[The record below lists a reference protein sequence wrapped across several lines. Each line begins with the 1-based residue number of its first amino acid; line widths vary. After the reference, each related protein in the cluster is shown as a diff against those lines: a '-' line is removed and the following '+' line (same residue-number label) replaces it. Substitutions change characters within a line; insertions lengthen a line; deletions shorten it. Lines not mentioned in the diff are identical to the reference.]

1 VNSDLSSSNQPT
13 VAPPGPMSR
22 RARFAAALQH
32 KQPDRPPFDIG
43 ATCPM
48 SWLRD
53 QKGLAD
59 FLGLPGEPRPV
70 GAWGFD
76 ERIMEWADADFRGTG
91 RIVELP
97 GPHSRTISPMS
108 YVNCWGIRWEFIDD
122 EWQITGH
129 PLEGVEDMAALQSF
143 PWPEPRVDEALLATW
158 VDEARSLRARGDH
171 VVLAEHP
178 VLGVMELGAWMF
190 GYETYLYALAA
201 EPDLVRH
208 FNDRV
213 LEIQLEVV
221 RQYYGALGPYID
233 FTISGDDFG
242 TQQSPIVS
250 PTMFGEMIAPWFR
263 ERIRLTKEI
272 ARCPYW
278 HHSCGSI
285 FDLLDQILDCGV
297 DIINPVQTSAAGM
310 DPAALKKTFGDRV
323 VFWGGMDVQQ
333 LLRTATEE
341 TVRLRT
347 RELVGI
353 LGHNGGYVMAPTHEI
368 GRDIPFENIV
378 AWVEEMRA
386 IKQEQA
392 PSSPGHSLHPPDQQS
407 LPASGEPFKSF

>member
-178 VLGVMELGAWMF
+178 VLGVMELGAWRPSRTLS
-190 GYETYLYALAA
+190 G
-201 EPDLVRH
+201 
-208 FNDRV
+208 
-213 LEIQLEVV
+213 
-221 RQYYGALGPYID
+221 
-233 FTISGDDFG
+233 ISMTGFWR
-242 TQQSPIVS
+242 SSWKWCVS
-250 PTMFGEMIAPWFR
+250 IMERWDPTS
-263 ERIRLTKEI
+263 T
-272 ARCPYW
+272 
-278 HHSCGSI
+278 S
-285 FDLLDQILDCGV
+285 Q
-297 DIINPVQTSAAGM
+297 SAA
-310 DPAALKKTFGDRV
+310 T
-323 VFWGGMDVQQ
+323 
-333 LLRTATEE
+333 
-341 TVRLRT
+341 
-347 RELVGI
+347 I
-353 LGHNGGYVMAPTHEI
+353 LE
-368 GRDIPFENIV
+368 
-378 AWVEEMRA
+378 
-386 IKQEQA
+386 
-392 PSSPGHSLHPPDQQS
+392 PSSHP
-407 LPASGEPFKSF
+407 LFRRLCLAK